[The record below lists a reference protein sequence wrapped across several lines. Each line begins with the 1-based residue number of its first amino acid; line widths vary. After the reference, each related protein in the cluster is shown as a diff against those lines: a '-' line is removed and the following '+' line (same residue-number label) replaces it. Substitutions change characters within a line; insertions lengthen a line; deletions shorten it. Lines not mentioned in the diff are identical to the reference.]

1 VKRNSVRAQYD
12 LAVIGAGS
20 AGLAAAP
27 TDTGKSTRVLLV
39 EKHKTGGECLRI
51 GCVPGK
57 SFIHAA
63 KLRWDM
69 ENASIDGLPP
79 SKVPEDL
86 ANP

>member
-1 VKRNSVRAQYD
+1 VNPFSVKRNSVRAQYD
-12 LAVIGAGS
+12 LA
-20 AGLAAAP
+20 
-27 TDTGKSTRVLLV
+27 DTGKSTRVLLV